1 MNTTSSDP
9 TVAPRQ
15 VGRLLARLACA
26 TAMAVLAACGGDDD
40 GVTAPTPT
48 PPPTSPQPP
57 PAANAAPVAA
67 FNSAGTAV
75 AGTAVVF
82 DAGGSRDADGDALT
96 YSWSF
101 GNGVRGGGRNI
112 AHVFDTAGSYTVRLT
127 VDDGRGASA
136 SVERSVAVSPG
147 PAAAGSVSTLAVV
160 RDARGTPLAEVTV
173 SVIASG
179 TTATTAADGRATLT
193 TDLGVPVALKFSRTG
208 YADQFKRFTLPTA
221 AESGYIEVTMIARE
235 AAQTLPDAA
244 AGGTLAGRDGARIIL
259 APGSL
264 VDAGGNPVSGP
275 VQVSMTPVDV
285 AAEARAF
292 PGRFEGV
299 GPDGNEGLILS
310 YGTVEYILTQ
320 NNAPVQLAPG
330 KKATI
335 EIPVYTALNRD
346 GSPVNVGDSYPLW
359 SLNERTGTWVME
371 GAGTVVAAGSPSDL
385 ALRGE
390 VTHFSWWNHDVFDAV
405 PYKPKPRCL
414 VDTNY
419 DGVPENLTGTGY
431 CAHEASPF
439 WENQT
444 AGSSMARAMAEPRTR
459 RIPAFVASTSTPVAG
474 GVELPVPSDMDIVF
488 NSTALNGTLYGRTL
502 LRGGSNVSEDVQ
514 IVLSPV
520 QDASGTVAIGVPWN
534 QVYAMSHVGETDRFT
549 LAAQAG
555 QNFTITAG
563 RSNGSTL
570 SGAVSV
576 RNPAGTVVG
585 SASLGSNNAG
595 VTITN
600 ATAGTYTVEL
610 TATASAPGAYRLQA
624 QAVSGSCA
632 SASTLS
638 LPSDAVYPMSGNSV
652 RCFALDLAA
661 DAVID
666 VDLPSRA
673 GLSGVLQLRAPND
686 EIIARDTFQSGSVR
700 VPLLRLGVAQ
710 AGRYQLEI
718 VNTSG
723 ATGNAQLRG
732 SFTTGQ
738 LISLPQE
745 TTVADI
751 TTGETRRFVLK
762 QPTAGAAFGTA
773 LTACNGNYSSIV
785 YPSRVVTTVNVQ
797 FACGTI
803 RGVRAQVHELHP
815 LVLPVIDV
823 TRGSTIATGPAEFT
837 LATLTPTPLAL
848 DTDVTVAAPA
858 LNRARVYMFDGA
870 AGQEASL
877 GFDRP
882 ASVNGAPTLR
892 IVAPDGVEPAAPN
905 AIATLP
911 VSGRYTVEV
920 TNLSSAFSGNFRMRL
935 NNVPAPQPWAL
946 TAPLAERTETLV
958 LGQVLRYTFDLAQA
972 EVFTLRLASPTT
984 LDVAA
989 GVGNVSQ
996 GSTSTSLSGS
1006 RQPQQASS
1014 APSYARISGTRTLLI
1029 RSTANVEGSTTGQFT
1044 VGVQKPVPAPTALGA
1059 EVSDVVTPTLLRS
1072 YGYTLPNDG
1081 YYLLRWRYQLDGSGN
1096 PAGLSGT
1103 VWGPSTNFANYT
1115 GDLSRS
1121 GNETSGGFIVGE
1133 NVGQLRTGTNTLT
1146 AFNSNTDR
1154 NIDYAMSLV
1163 RLDAPTDL
1171 APGAAATNGN
1181 IGVAGERDYYRFSAT
1196 ASQALTVTVNAAFN
1210 GNVYV
1215 RRLPASGNY
1224 TDRFATTIA
1233 TFPRALAAGVPMV
1246 ASFTIP
1252 SDQAGTYVI
1261 EVDATG
1267 AETGNYTVQ
1276 LTTP

>member
-1 MNTTSSDP
+1 MNTPSSDP

-160 RDARGTPLAEVTV
+160 RDARGTPLADVTV

-264 VDAGGNPVSGP
+264 VDASGNPVSGP

-310 YGTVEYILTQ
+310 YGTVEYILMQ

-431 CAHEASPF
+431 CWHEASPF
-439 WENQT
+439 WEDQQT
-444 AGSSMARAMAEPRTR
+444 AASGLARPMAEARTR
-459 RIPAFVASTSTPVAG
+459 RIPAWVASSATPIAG

-488 NSTALNGTLYGRTL
+488 HSAALNGTLYGRRVV
-502 LRGGSNVSEDVQ
+502 RGAANVGEDVDV
-514 IVLSPV
+514 ILSPV
-520 QDASGTVAIGVPWN
+520 QNAIGTVAISAPWN
-534 QVYAMSHVGETDRFT
+534 QVYAMSHIGEGDRFA

-555 QNFTITAG
+555 QNLSVTLS
-563 RSNGSTL
+563 RSNGSVL
-570 SGAVSV
+570 SSAMTI
-576 RNPAGTVVG
+576 RNPAGTVID
-585 SASLGSNNAG
+585 SASLGAG
-595 VTITN
+595 AASLTITN
-600 ATAGTYTVEL
+600 AMAGTYTIDVS
-610 TATASAPGAYRLQA
+610 ATASAPGAYRLQV
-624 QAVSGSCA
+624 QAFAASCS
-632 SASTLS
+632 SAAALS
-638 LPSDAVYPMSGNSV
+638 LPTDANYPIAASAV
-652 RCFALDLAA
+652 LCFALDLAA

-666 VDLPSRA
+666 VELPSRV
-673 GLSGVLQLRAPND
+673 GLSGSLQLRAPSD
-686 EIIARDTFQSGSVR
+686 EIIARDTFQPGARAPV
-700 VPLLRLGVAQ
+700 LRLGVAQ
-710 AGRYQLEI
+710 AGRYQLEV

-723 ATGNAQLRG
+723 ASGTVRLTGSYSSGEAL
-732 SFTTGQ
+732 T
-738 LISLPQE
+738 LPQE
-745 TTVADI
+745 LTFTAVGS
-751 TTGETRRFVLK
+751 GEGRRFLLK
-762 QPTAGAAFGTA
+762 RPTAGADFG
-773 LTACNGNYSSIV
+773 LGLSACNGTYAGVV
-785 YPSRVVTTVNVQ
+785 YPTRTALQVAYTAGCAT
-797 FACGTI
+797 G
-803 RGVRAQVHELHP
+803 RGVRALAHRVHP

-823 TRGSTIATGPAEFT
+823 TRNSTSATGDAEFT
-837 LATLTPTPLAL
+837 LQMLVPTPLAL
-848 DTDVTVAAPA
+848 DTDARLDVPA
-858 LNRARVYMFDGA
+858 LNRAVVYTFDGA
-870 AGQEASL
+870 AGQEVSL
-877 GFDRP
+877 GVDRP
-882 ASVNGAPTLR
+882 GTSDSPVVPR
-892 IVAPDGVEPAAPN
+892 INAPDGAALN
-905 AIATLP
+905 AQSTIAALP
-911 VSGRYTVEV
+911 SSGLYSVEV
-920 TNLSSAFSGNFRMRL
+920 ANTTSYTGSLRVRV
-935 NNVPAPQPWAL
+935 NNATAPAPWTL
-946 TAPLAERTETLV
+946 TPPLAERTETLA
-958 LGQVLRYTFDLAQA
+958 LGQVRRYTVDLNQA
-972 EVFTLRLASPTT
+972 EVLTLGLASPGT
-984 LDVAA
+984 LDVEAA
-989 GVGNVSQ
+989 LGTTALGAAAV
-996 GSTSTSLSGS
+996 SLSGS
-1006 RQPQQASS
+1006 S
-1014 APSYARISGTRTLLI
+1014 APQSRISQPSFARETGQRLVTVRSLSRAEA
-1029 RSTANVEGSTTGQFT
+1029 RSTGTFT
-1044 VGVQKPVPAPTALGA
+1044 VGIQKPVPAPTALGA
-1059 EVSDVVTPTLLRS
+1059 EVAASLTPLQMVS
-1072 YGYTLPNDG
+1072 YAYTVPGNG
-1081 YYLLRWRYQLDGSGN
+1081 YYLLRGRY
-1096 PAGLSGT
+1096 PETVTGLGAR
-1103 VWGPSTNFANYT
+1103 VWGPSTTFANYT
-1115 GDLSRS
+1115 GDLLFNPVATVV
-1121 GNETSGGFIVGE
+1121 GNFFEGE
-1133 NVGQLRTGTNTLT
+1133 QLGTLRTGSNTLT
-1146 AFNSNTDR
+1146 VINESTATTLPFT
-1154 NIDYAMSLV
+1154 MSLV
-1163 RLDAPTDL
+1163 RLEAPTDL
-1171 APGAAATNGN
+1171 APGAAATNGG
-1181 IGVAGERDYYRFSAT
+1181 IGGAGERDYYRFSGT
-1196 ASQALTVTVNAAFN
+1196 ASQAYTVTVNAAFN

-1215 RRLPASGNY
+1215 RRLLANNNY
-1224 TDRFATTIA
+1224 TDRFTTTIA

-1267 AETGNYTVQ
+1267 AETGSYTVQ